1 MPPLQ
6 ETFGVDASASAGAAT
21 WCRNHRWRDLFG
33 SGSIDQEFGIATTTS
48 PMSNT
53 SGSLGLLSK
62 LGYLCWMV
70 ILVFSV

>member
-1 MPPLQ
+1 MESMPLHLLGQPL
-6 ETFGVDASASAGAAT
+6 GVEIICGGIYSVPY
-21 WCRNHRWRDLFG
+21 
-33 SGSIDQEFGIATTTS
+33 GSIDQEFGIATTTS